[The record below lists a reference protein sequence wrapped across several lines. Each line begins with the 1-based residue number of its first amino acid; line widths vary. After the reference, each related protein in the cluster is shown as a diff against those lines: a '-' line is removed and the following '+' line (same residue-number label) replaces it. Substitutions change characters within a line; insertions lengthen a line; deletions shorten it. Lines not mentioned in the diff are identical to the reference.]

1 MSHTYTSIGWNRQK
15 RIYDLVMVAG
25 AGAFLALFAGL
36 GSVVHPNA
44 TIETLLIRGFG
55 TLALLMLHV
64 VLIIGP
70 LCRLSPRFLPLLYN
84 RRHLGV
90 TMFLMAL
97 AHGVFA
103 IFQFHALGELNPLVS
118 VFVSNPR
125 YASLSNFPF
134 QPLGLFALIILFLM
148 AATSHDFWLANLT
161 APVWKRLHMLVYV
174 AYALIVAHVLL
185 GVLQAETNPIFAALL
200 GLGMAIVLG
209 LHLVAGYRERRLDEE
224 VKPEAADDYVDVC
237 GVDEIPEKRACIAT
251 LASERVAV
259 FKYDGKVSAI
269 SNVCQHQNGPLGE
282 GRIIDGCVTCPW
294 HGYQYLPE
302 SGASPPPFTEKV
314 PTFNVRVVNG
324 RVLVDPRP
332 NKPGERVEPARI
344 GVDEPARKEVSLLR
358 RTNAKSFTSAICR
371 KRQRA
376 SPDTRARP

>member
-25 AGAFLALFAGL
+25 VIAFLALFVGL
-36 GSVVHPNA
+36 GSIVHPNA

-55 TLALLMLHV
+55 ACALLMLHV

-90 TMFLMAL
+90 TMFLVAL
-97 AHGVFA
+97 AHGAFS
-103 IFQFHALGELNPLVS
+103 IFQFHALGDLNPLVS
-118 VFVSNPR
+118 VFVSNTR
-125 YASLSNFPF
+125 YGSLSNFPF
-134 QPLGLFALIILFLM
+134 QPLGLVALIILFLM

-185 GVLQAETNPIFAALL
+185 GVLQAETNPILATLL
-200 GLGMAIVLG
+200 GAGMTIVLG
-209 LHLVAGYRERRLDEE
+209 LHLVAGYRERRLDREL
-224 VKPEAADDYVDVC
+224 KATSSDPYVDVC
-237 GVDEIPEKRACIAT
+237 GVDEIPEKRARIAT
-251 LASERVAV
+251 LAGERVAV
-259 FKYDGKVSAI
+259 FRYDGKISAI

-314 PTFNVRVVNG
+314 PTFNVKVAGG

-332 NKPGERVEPARI
+332 NQPGERVEPAR
-344 GVDEPARKEVSLLR
+344 VSQS
-358 RTNAKSFTSAICR
+358 RTE
-371 KRQRA
+371 
-376 SPDTRARP
+376 